1 MGVINFGIYFGYGLS
16 YIVGT
21 YIPPLDIGGQGWRAA
36 YYLASIPGPI
46 LALLMLGTTSDPRK
60 HGRQQSDDQRKDS
73 VSLDSPQQ
81 DESIWKGLGYFFT
94 PSVLVLCF
102 ASCVRQIAGFSWSY
116 NSKLYHDTYYPDF
129 DIGLYLFFTSVIGG
143 SVGMIVGGAVSD
155 GIVKKVGVQA
165 RAWVLAVS
173 QVISSMFHVKEFC

>member
-102 ASCVRQIAGFSWSY
+102 ASCVRQIGNIRY
-116 NSKLYHDTYYPDF
+116 QHPT
-129 DIGLYLFFTSVIGG
+129 
-143 SVGMIVGGAVSD
+143 
-155 GIVKKVGVQA
+155 
-165 RAWVLAVS
+165 
-173 QVISSMFHVKEFC
+173 IS

>member
-1 MGVINFGIYFGYGLS
+1 MIEI
-16 YIVGT
+16 
-21 YIPPLDIGGQGWRAA
+21 
-36 YYLASIPGPI
+36 
-46 LALLMLGTTSDPRK
+46 
-60 HGRQQSDDQRKDS
+60 S
-73 VSLDSPQQ
+73 VTFS
-81 DESIWKGLGYFFT
+81 
-94 PSVLVLCF
+94 
-102 ASCVRQIAGFSWSY
+102 AGFSWSY

-143 SVGMIVGGAVSD
+143 SIGMIVGGAVSD